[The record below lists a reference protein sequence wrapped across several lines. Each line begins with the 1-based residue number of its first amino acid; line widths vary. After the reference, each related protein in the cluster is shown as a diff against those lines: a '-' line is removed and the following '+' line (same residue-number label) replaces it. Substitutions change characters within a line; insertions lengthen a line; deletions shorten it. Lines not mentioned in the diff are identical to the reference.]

1 VTSRSQQLDTNSRV
15 YTIRQ
20 SSEERDE
27 RSVVRRV
34 AAAAAVCRLRDVS
47 R

>member
-1 VTSRSQQLDTNSRV
+1 MTSRSQQLDTNSRV
-15 YTIRQ
+15 YTMRQ

-27 RSVVRRV
+27 TSVVRRV
-34 AAAAAVCRLRDVS
+34 AAAAVCRLRDVS